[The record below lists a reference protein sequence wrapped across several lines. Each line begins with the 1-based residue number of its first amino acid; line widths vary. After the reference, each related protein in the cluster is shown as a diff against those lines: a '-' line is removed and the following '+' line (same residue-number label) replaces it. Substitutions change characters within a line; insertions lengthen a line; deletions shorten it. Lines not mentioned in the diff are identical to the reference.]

1 MTALEEKKTAV
12 SVNGLRVNN
21 LRFADDIDLL
31 ETNRDTLQEN
41 LELLKGDA
49 EKASLKINIG
59 KTKTMVFGKESLA
72 NKVEIDGMQIDNVNE
87 FVYLG
92 SLLTW
97 DNDCSK
103 EIKRRLYKAM
113 GAMAGFSTIWKSRHV
128 SIQVKL
134 KLLYGSNFTWL
145 DSTRHVRLCRASRA
159 SRDERVERDEPCC
172 SNMTDDEQA
181 CTSLVVFMLL
191 HTQILFVSSNK
202 IN

>member
-1 MTALEEKKTAV
+1 MTASSLQLFIIGEWFHIMVGTRQGDPISPTAFMAYLERVMTAVEEKEMAV

-49 EKASLKINIG
+49 EKMGLKINIG

-72 NKVEIDGMQIDNVNE
+72 NKVETDGMQIDNVNE

-97 DNDCSK
+97 FGQVC
-103 EIKRRLYKAM
+103 IK
-113 GAMAGFSTIWKSRHV
+113 S
-128 SIQVKL
+128 
-134 KLLYGSNFTWL
+134 
-145 DSTRHVRLCRASRA
+145 
-159 SRDERVERDEPCC
+159 
-172 SNMTDDEQA
+172 
-181 CTSLVVFMLL
+181 
-191 HTQILFVSSNK
+191 
-202 IN
+202 